1 MIFVCVI
8 DGFDLF
14 VSIFAAR
21 KSKVTLQLRR
31 LAPSETVG
39 SIKQR
44 VLKETGISI
53 DAQRLMWNQ
62 ETLDDERT
70 VHIIISSFNTMS

>member
-1 MIFVCVI
+1 
-8 DGFDLF
+8 

-21 KSKVTLQLRR
+21 KSKLTLQLRR

-44 VLKETGISI
+44 VLKETGISV

-70 VHIIISSFNTMS
+70 VCSLLLLLLLVAHHPSLLIISICSQ